1 MDKFNI
7 ESEDGFP
14 KPTCGDAAT
23 GLIVAKPIEK
33 LIQRYFLDFEYF
45 VNI

>member
-1 MDKFNI
+1 M

-23 GLIVAKPIEK
+23 GLMVAKPIEQLIKK
-33 LIQRYFLDFEYF
+33 LVDFEYF
-45 VNI
+45 INT